1 MKLSRR
7 SFLPFASGATALPFV
22 PRIAAAQTYPARPVR
37 LIVPFGSAGATDIV
51 ARLIGQFLSERLG
64 QPFVIE
70 NRPGAGS
77 NLGIEA
83 VVRAPAD
90 GYTLLLAGTPA
101 AANVSLYDKLSYNFI
116 RDIAPVAGLIRFPNV
131 LLVNPSIP
139 ATTIPELIAYAKAN
153 PGKLNMATPG
163 SGSAPHLA
171 GELFKMMTGID
182 MVHVPYRSTAAVM
195 TDLLSGQVQ
204 VFFATTASSTEFVR
218 AGAVRALA
226 VTTATRS
233 EVLPDIPTI
242 AEFVPGYE
250 STPWYGIG
258 VPSNTPAA
266 IVDKLNQTINA
277 LLADPTVKAKFTDL
291 GGAALPGTPADFARL
306 VAEETDK
313 WARVIKFSGI
323 KVE

>member
-7 SFLPFASGATALPFV
+7 SFLHFASGATALPSSRASL
-22 PRIAAAQTYPARPVR
+22 PRKPIRRARAV
-37 LIVPFGSAGATDIV
+37 IVPFGSAGATDIV

-139 ATTIPELIAYAKAN
+139 ATTIPELVAYAKAN

-233 EVLPDIPTI
+233 EVLPDIPTMRNLYRATSRPHGTASAYRAI
-242 AEFVPGYE
+242 RLPRSSIS
-250 STPWYGIG
+250 STRRSTLCSPIHSEGE
-258 VPSNTPAA
+258 VHRSRRRRAPRHACR
-266 IVDKLNQTINA
+266 LR
-277 LLADPTVKAKFTDL
+277 KARR
-291 GGAALPGTPADFARL
+291 GRN
-306 VAEETDK
+306 
-313 WARVIKFSGI
+313 R
-323 KVE
+323 